1 MMTAELAK
9 QIRELIDANARPIS
23 LSEITA
29 RAHSPEAPCRPGLV
43 RPKLRLGLAAA
54 VVAGAVAAGC
64 VGAISFGRLSVP
76 GHLAGRPARPAG
88 AILTAAQVRRMTGA
102 SRAALAYSARAYLSY
117 GGPSPYDPFG
127 VADIAFSGADYS
139 VAGSVVNPAA
149 SDRPGQVAWF
159 ADRVVNGQAY
169 AHERDSEGWHW
180 FHYARPAGS
189 RPARIVDPRVMLGV
203 LAPGERFRITGHVV
217 AWGVP
222 LVRLE
227 ATDLAKVPGLS
238 PLTGVAGGEYAT
250 SLDVL
255 VDSRG
260 IVHQVNISL
269 RGTTLTA
276 AGRFGK
282 QTAPNALLAGQGPV
296 PLAAAGSTNVTVTFV
311 DIGRPQTITVPS
323 HAIDVRTPW
332 GANGHP
338 LPPSVMLS
346 AGVAG
351 S

>member
-1 MMTAELAK
+1 MTAELGR
-9 QIRELIDANARPIS
+9 QIRELIDANARPIP

-29 RAHSPEAPCRPGLV
+29 RARSPVPPCRPGLV
-43 RPKLRLGLAAA
+43 RPKVRLGLSAA

-64 VGAISFGRLSVP
+64 VGAITFGRLTAP
-76 GHLAGRPARPAG
+76 GHLAGHPARPAG
-88 AILTAAQVRRMTGA
+88 AVLTNAQVRRMTVA
-102 SRAALAYSARAYLSY
+102 SRAALAHSARAYLSY
-117 GGPSPYDPFG
+117 GGPSPYDTFG

-139 VAGSVVNPAA
+139 LAGSVINPAA

-159 ADRVVNGQAY
+159 TDRVVNGQAY

-180 FHYARPAGS
+180 FHYARPAGG
-189 RPARIVDPRVMLGV
+189 RPARVLDPRVMLSV
-203 LAPGERFRITGHVV
+203 LAPGERFRTAGHVV

-238 PLTGVAGGEYAT
+238 SLTGVAGGEYAT
-250 SLDVL
+250 SLNVL
-255 VDSRG
+255 VDGRG
-260 IVHQVNISL
+260 VVHQVNISL

-282 QTAPNALLAGQGPV
+282 QAAPSALLAGQGPV
-296 PLAAAGSTNVTVTFV
+296 PLAAAGPENVTVTFV
-311 DIGRPQTITVPS
+311 DIGRPQRITVPW
-323 HAIDVRTPW
+323 HAINVWAPW

-338 LPPSVMLS
+338 LPAPVKLS